1 MQLYVLDNNFTR
13 IGIID
18 NYECLIWKRN
28 YYKANE
34 FTMQLIPTFEQFE
47 MLKKG
52 IILLKND
59 NTKEAMYIN
68 HRELEEDNDGIE
80 KLVVSGY
87 GLENWLSRR
96 ITLLKELQEGNA
108 ETVIRNYV
116 NNNCISASDSNRNIS
131 NLIQGINNN
140 LGTNV
145 SYNSHYKVLLEEVE
159 AIAKTNELGFKI
171 DLDLISQ
178 KYIFEVF
185 KGLDRTVNQNE
196 NSIAIFSTEFENI
209 SEQKYVDSEN
219 DFKNYVLVAGAG
231 EDLNRKT
238 FEIGSENEG
247 LNRYELFVDAR
258 DISDKTDDDV
268 DIPEEIYNN
277 LLEARG
283 KEKLTECTLVET
295 FDCKILNTNSL
306 IYRTDFD
313 LGDKISIIN
322 KKWGLLLHE
331 RIVSIEEVYDV
342 DGFNINIEIG
352 NNIPTLIDKIKKMR

>member
-1 MQLYVLDNNFTR
+1 MQLYILDSDFTR

-52 IILLKND
+52 IILLKSD
-59 NTKEAMYIN
+59 DTKEAMYIN
-68 HRELEEDNDGIE
+68 HRELEEDEEGIE
-80 KLVVSGY
+80 KLVISGY

-116 NNNCISASDSNRNIS
+116 NNNCISANDDKRKIS
-131 NLIQGINNN
+131 NLIQGTNNN
-140 LGTNV
+140 LGESI
-145 SYNSHYKVLLEEVE
+145 SYNSHYKNLLEEVE
-159 AIAKTNELGFKI
+159 VIAKTNELGFRI
-171 DLDLISQ
+171 DLDLNMQ

-185 KGLDRTVNQNE
+185 KGLDRSANQNE

-209 SEQKYVDSEN
+209 AEQKYIDSEN

-238 FEIGSENEG
+238 YQIGNENVG
-247 LNRYELFVDAR
+247 LDRYELFVDAR
-258 DISDKTDDDV
+258 DISDKTDNDAP
-268 DIPEEIYNN
+268 IPIETYNK

-283 KEKLTECTLVET
+283 KEKLSECTLVKT

-306 IYRTDFD
+306 IYRTDFE
-313 LGDKISIIN
+313 LGDKVSIIN